1 MQRLSVSLRFHWPWI
16 AWLGGIVIAT
26 SIPGDNL
33 PDSIVFQKWMKPDK
47 WIHMGLFA
55 VLVFLALRSYM
66 KQYQGRYYRFIYAC
80 VLIISLGI
88 GAITELM
95 QKHMLSVRNG
105 NVYDFGADALGCL
118 TGLIIFNL
126 IGKNFIIK

>member
-1 MQRLSVSLRFHWPWI
+1 MSLKFHWPWI

-26 SIPGDNL
+26 SIPGDSL
-33 PDSIVFQKWMKPDK
+33 PDAIIFQDWMKPDK
-47 WIHMGLFA
+47 WIHIGLFA

-66 KQYQGRYYRFIYAC
+66 IQYQGKYYRFIYAS

-95 QKHMLSVRNG
+95 QKYILSAREG

-118 TGLIIFNL
+118 TGLVIFNL
-126 IGKNFIIK
+126 